1 MKTTSNHNTP
11 SVKSVTSVRENNSAL
26 RRPLSVVCSPQ
37 TSAVPSPL
45 SVHYPTTH
53 ADFHQVYQGTDVHQ
67 QYTEL
72 KTQGQLF
79 QKSWMFSGQPYTHI
93 QFIDTIYLL
102 DTPQEEDIPSLLVI
116 IYDELDEKGEGAQ
129 PFFMTI
135 RQIYTEYIKSHFT
148 EKQEP

>member
-11 SVKSVTSVRENNSAL
+11 SVTSATSVRENNSAV
-26 RRPLSVVCSPQ
+26 RRPLSI
-37 TSAVPSPL
+37 
-45 SVHYPTTH
+45 HYPTTH

-72 KTQGQLF
+72 KTQGHLF

-102 DTPQEEDIPSLLVI
+102 DTPQEEDIPCLLVI

-148 EKQEP
+148 EKQEPQQ

>member
-1 MKTTSNHNTP
+1 MKTTSNHNA
-11 SVKSVTSVRENNSAL
+11 TSVSK
-26 RRPLSVVCSPQ
+26 SF
-37 TSAVPSPL
+37 
-45 SVHYPTTH
+45 HYPITH
-53 ADFHQVYQGTDVHQ
+53 DDFHKVYQGTDVHQ

-72 KTQGQLF
+72 KTHGQLF
-79 QKSWMFSGQPYTHI
+79 QKNWMFTGQPYTHI

-116 IYDELDEKGEGAQ
+116 IYDELDEEGEGAQ

-148 EKQEP
+148 EKEEPQQ

>member
-1 MKTTSNHNTP
+1 M
-11 SVKSVTSVRENNSAL
+11 
-26 RRPLSVVCSPQ
+26 
-37 TSAVPSPL
+37 

-53 ADFHQVYQGTDVHQ
+53 ADFHQVYQGTEVHQ

-116 IYDELDEKGEGAQ
+116 IYDELDENGEGAQ